1 MMLVGWHG
9 VPATKKL
16 MMQRA
21 SDSVNDLINALDAQW
36 SRFAT
41 HHFNTRQQ
49 IDYIKQVKL
58 DANERGGV
66 VVEMDFSENCHLIV
80 QHEVQQAH
88 YNTVQATIFTINI
101 QVNAQP
107 HHSMAVIS
115 DCLEHDV
122 KFVYAAQKII
132 SQFVR
137 DEYPR
142 VRNLNYVTDGACQH
156 FKSNKSILNLTHH
169 HRDFG
174 IYACWSFSATAHGK
188 SSVDGIGA
196 SIKYRATRQ
205 TLSGDRTDAILTPRE
220 LYQFASKDSALTAFY
235 VDLQTIQAN
244 ARDYNLEARWS
255 QRGAKGKLKLLVVKY
270 LDYIDYF
277 RMDTVHSKFSSI
289 RSYSSQWGSMSSNI
303 NVVNF
308 QFLQN
313 YQLKQCSHPRS
324 KHFSHQTY
332 LKHVCVDG
340 CEDSNHCQAPCSIST
355 ERREHHSNIYV
366 FCRSRWYRYSSALPF
381 HEGVTEN

>member
-1 MMLVGWHG
+1 
-9 VPATKKL
+9 
-16 MMQRA
+16 MMQRV
-21 SDSVNDLINALDAQW
+21 SGSVNDLIDELDAQW

-49 IDYIKQVKL
+49 IDYIKRVKM

-66 VVEMDFSENCHLIV
+66 VVEMDFSENYHLIV

-88 YNTVQATIFTINI
+88 YNTAQATIFTIII
-101 QVNAQP
+101 QINAQS
-107 HHSMAVIS
+107 HHSMAIIS
-115 DCLEHDV
+115 DCPEHDV
-122 KFVYAAQKII
+122 KFDYAAQKVI

-137 DEYPR
+137 EQYPR
-142 VRNLNYVTDGACQH
+142 VRNLNYVTNGACQH

-235 VDLQTIQAN
+235 LDLHTIQAN
-244 ARDYNLEARWS
+244 TRDYNLEARWN
-255 QRGAKGKLKLLVVKY
+255 QRGTKGKLKFLVVKY
-270 LDYIDYF
+270 LDCFDYF
-277 RMDTVHSKFSSI
+277 RMDPLNAKFSSI
-289 RSYSSQWGSMSSNI
+289 RSYSSQ
-303 NVVNF
+303 
-308 QFLQN
+308 
-313 YQLKQCSHPRS
+313 
-324 KHFSHQTY
+324 
-332 LKHVCVDG
+332 
-340 CEDSNHCQAPCSIST
+340 
-355 ERREHHSNIYV
+355 
-366 FCRSRWYRYSSALPF
+366 
-381 HEGVTEN
+381 